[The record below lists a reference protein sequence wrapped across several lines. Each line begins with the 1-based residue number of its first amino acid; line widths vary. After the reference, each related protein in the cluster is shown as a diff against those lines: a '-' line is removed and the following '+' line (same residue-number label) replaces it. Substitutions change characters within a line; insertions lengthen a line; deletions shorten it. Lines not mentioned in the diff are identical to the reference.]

1 MWSVISDDDVVTVDV
16 QAIEAEEWQP
26 LLAEIQRVVDR
37 DHPSEALVMTRKGK
51 PEAARLQP
59 LFDVLA
65 EQIENRAGV
74 PIRFVYVD
82 LPKRPRDLNEL
93 AQFIVDEATGEV
105 RPA

>member
-16 QAIEAEEWQP
+16 QAIEEEWQL
-26 LLAEIQRVVDR
+26 LLAEIQHVVEL
-37 DHPSEALVMTRKGK
+37 DHPSEILVQTKRGK
-51 PEAARLQP
+51 PEAARLRP
-59 LFDVLA
+59 LFDVLG
-65 EQIENRAGV
+65 EQIENQAGV